1 MSGTTSPSS
10 WDGQHPLAAA
20 LAYAA
25 AGFPVFPIHER
36 GKRPMTA
43 HGHLD
48 ATRDAGK
55 IQQYWHLCPTANIGV
70 AVPAGLVVVDVDDRE
85 ALQRLRA
92 EDRHLPA
99 TARSTTG
106 RGLHF
111 YYRTD
116 TEIRNA
122 VGLSPGV
129 DLRGQGGYVVVPP
142 SVHPTGARYRWEV
155 PPLPANIADAPGWLL
170 EAVATR
176 QSYRARP
183 PEEWRHLT
191 AEGVGKGERNNTIAS
206 LAGHLLRHGVDP
218 FVTLNLLLPWNAAC
232 CRPPL
237 SDREVERTVNSIA
250 GRELRRREGRG

>member
-1 MSGTTSPSS
+1 MSDRLGE
-10 WDGQHPLAAA
+10 AAA
-20 LAYAA
+20 AYAA
-25 AGFPVFPIHER
+25 AGWPVFPIHER
-36 GKRPMTA
+36 GKTPMTP

-48 ATRDAGK
+48 ATRDAGR
-55 IQQYWHLCPTANIGV
+55 IREYWALCPAANIGV
-70 AVPAGLVVVDVDDRE
+70 AVPAGLVVVDIDDRD
-85 ALQRLRA
+85 ALQRLKA

-106 RGLHF
+106 RGSHF

-116 TEIRNA
+116 EEIRNT
-122 VGLSPGV
+122 VGLFPGV

-142 SVHPTGARYRWEV
+142 SIHPTGARYRWKV

-170 EAVATR
+170 EAVAVR

-206 LAGHLLRHGVDP
+206 LAGHLLRRGVDG
-218 FVTLNLLLPWNAAC
+218 FVTLNLLLAWNASR

-237 SDREVERTVNSIA
+237 SDAEVVRTVDSIA
-250 GRELRRREGRG
+250 GRELRRRNGGG